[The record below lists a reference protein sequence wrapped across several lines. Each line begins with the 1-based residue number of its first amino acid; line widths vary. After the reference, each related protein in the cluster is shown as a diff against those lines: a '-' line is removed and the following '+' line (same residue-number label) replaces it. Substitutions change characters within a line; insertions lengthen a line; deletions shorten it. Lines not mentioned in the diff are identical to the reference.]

1 MYMIYIISNLQGNP
15 EFEKSKYG
23 ILDIRANGLYENLYR
38 LRSSLLAHLPKSHG
52 ARLLYNPH
60 FPMPPS
66 HPSPDTL
73 ARIPSLDLARQYLSI
88 RAEVLAAIERV
99 CSSQSFI
106 LGAEVEAL
114 ENEIAALVGVKRAVG
129 CASGTDALW
138 LTLAAGGIKPGDRVI
153 TTPLTFFATGSSIVR
168 AGAEPV
174 FVDVDPQTLNLDPEK
189 VRKAIETRTATTG
202 VDAHGHTDIKAI
214 LPVHVYGQCA
224 DMTALQEIADEHH
237 LVLIE
242 DAAQAIGAKWKN
254 KGAGSMGLSAA
265 FSFYPSKN
273 LGAYGDAGMV
283 TTNDSA
289 MADQM
294 RRLRNHGSP
303 ERYLH
308 TEFGWNARMDG
319 IQAAVLRVKLQH
331 IEGWNQL
338 RREHAETYGRLL
350 QGAGLISGASSTPV
364 HILHRSP
371 DALHVFHQYV
381 IRVQRR
387 DELRKFLADRGIGSE
402 IYYPIPLH
410 LQPAFAYL
418 GYREGDLPE
427 AERAAK
433 DVLALPI
440 FPELTAEEQRRVI
453 AAIAEFYS

>member
-1 MYMIYIISNLQGNP
+1 
-15 EFEKSKYG
+15 
-23 ILDIRANGLYENLYR
+23 
-38 LRSSLLAHLPKSHG
+38 
-52 ARLLYNPH
+52 
-60 FPMPPS
+60 
-66 HPSPDTL
+66 
-73 ARIPSLDLARQYLSI
+73 
-88 RAEVLAAIERV
+88 
-99 CSSQSFI
+99 
-106 LGAEVEAL
+106 
-114 ENEIAALVGVKRAVG
+114 
-129 CASGTDALW
+129 
-138 LTLAAGGIKPGDRVI
+138 
-153 TTPLTFFATGSSIVR
+153 
-168 AGAEPV
+168 
-174 FVDVDPQTLNLDPEK
+174 
-189 VRKAIETRTATTG
+189 
-202 VDAHGHTDIKAI
+202 
-214 LPVHVYGQCA
+214 
-224 DMTALQEIADEHH
+224 MTALQEIADEHH
-237 LVLIE
+237 LILIE

-273 LGAYGDAGMV
+273 LGAYGDAGIV

-289 MADQM
+289 IADHM

-308 TEFGWNARMDG
+308 TEFGWNARMDA

-331 IEGWNQL
+331 IEEWNQR

-350 QGAGLISGASSTPV
+350 ESAGLMSGASSTPV
-364 HILHRSP
+364 RILHRSP

-381 IRVQRR
+381 IRAQRR

-418 GYREGDLPE
+418 GYKEGHLPE

-440 FPELTAEEQRRVI
+440 FPELTVEEQRRVI
-453 AAIAEFYS
+453 GAIAEFYS

>member
-1 MYMIYIISNLQGNP
+1 MDL
-15 EFEKSKYG
+15 
-23 ILDIRANGLYENLYR
+23 
-38 LRSSLLAHLPKSHG
+38 
-52 ARLLYNPH
+52 LLYNPH
-60 FPMPPS
+60 FPMHPS
-66 HPSPDTL
+66 HTADTQ
-73 ARIPSLDLARQYLSI
+73 APIPSLDLARQYLSI
-88 RAEVLAAIERV
+88 RDEVLAAIERV

-106 LGAEVEAL
+106 LGAEIETL
-114 ENEIAALVGVKRAVG
+114 ESEIAAFVGAKRAVG

-138 LTLAAGGIKPGDRVI
+138 LALASAGIKPGDKVI
-153 TTPLTFFATGSSIVR
+153 TTPMTFFATGSSIVR

-174 FVDVDPQTLNLDPEK
+174 FVDVDPKTLNLDPGK
-189 VRKAIETRTATTG
+189 VRRVIETGARTANTG
-202 VDAHGHTDIKAI
+202 MDAPSHTDIKAI
-214 LPVHVYGQCA
+214 LPVHLYGQCA
-224 DMTALQEIADEHH
+224 DMTALQEIADEHR
-237 LVLIE
+237 LILIE

-254 KGAGSMGLSAA
+254 SGAGSMGASAA

-273 LGAYGDAGMV
+273 LGAYGDAGIV

-289 MADQM
+289 MADHM

-331 IEGWNQL
+331 IEEWNQ
-338 RREHAETYGRLL
+338 RRRTHAETYRRLL
-350 QGAGLISGASSTPV
+350 DGAGLISGASSTPV
-364 HILHRSP
+364 RILYCSP
-371 DALHVFHQYV
+371 DAFHVFHQYV
-381 IRVQRR
+381 IRVRRR

-402 IYYPIPLH
+402 VYYPIPVH

-418 GYREGDLPE
+418 GYKEGDLPE
-427 AERAAK
+427 AEHAAK

-440 FPELTAEEQRRVI
+440 FPELTAEEQRRVV